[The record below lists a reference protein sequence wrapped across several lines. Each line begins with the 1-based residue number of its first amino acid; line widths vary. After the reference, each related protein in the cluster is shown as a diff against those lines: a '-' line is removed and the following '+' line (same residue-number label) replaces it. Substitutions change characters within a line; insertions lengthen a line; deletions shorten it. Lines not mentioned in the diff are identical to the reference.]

1 MVYCGNSCAAEVHVA
16 SGSLRNGI
24 FRLGLIGIFLGGS
37 AMKYLVVL
45 ILQNSNGHLA
55 LCTDQRNLELEV
67 VVLFCFSN

>member
-24 FRLGLIGIFLGGS
+24 FRLGLIDIPRRQCNEN
-37 AMKYLVVL
+37 LVVL
-45 ILQNSNGHLA
+45 IPQNSNGHLA

-67 VVLFCFSN
+67 VVLSFFLN